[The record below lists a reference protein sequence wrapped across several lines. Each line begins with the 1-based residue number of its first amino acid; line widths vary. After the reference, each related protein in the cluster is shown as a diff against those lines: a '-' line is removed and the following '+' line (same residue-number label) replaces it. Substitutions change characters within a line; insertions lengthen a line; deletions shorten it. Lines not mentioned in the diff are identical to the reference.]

1 MLAATV
7 ASITGEPDVYNIVD
21 DDPLPVAQ
29 WMPAF
34 ARWVD
39 APASR
44 RLSAEDALDTAGEEA
59 VYYHTRLSG
68 ASNPRARE
76 KLGFSLARY
85 SGNEPAAR
93 RHRPPGRSAHR
104 ARA

>member
-59 VYYHTRLSG
+59 VYYHTRLSV
-68 ASNPRARE
+68 
-76 KLGFSLARY
+76 
-85 SGNEPAAR
+85 EPARQGDAGILATR
-93 RHRPPGRSAHR
+93 ATLEMRPR
-104 ARA
+104 